1 MKNLRIINLKG
12 ELKMKNLKLI
22 VLYCCLLVAS
32 VFAGGPAWAGGV
44 SLYEFGSPDVGLA
57 AAGYAARAQDAS
69 TLFTNPAGMSRL
81 EKSQVMIGV
90 QGVYGFLD
98 FEPNSTS
105 TYLSN
110 DGGNAVGFM
119 PGGSNFF
126 VHKINQDFSA
136 GFGIL
141 SYFGSGAK
149 YTENWVGRYYVQES
163 MMIGMTFMPAVSYR
177 VTKWLSL
184 GAGVN
189 IMYGILKNEVAVNN
203 AGDSRPDGRITLDDK
218 KWGYGANLGI
228 LLEPMPGTRF
238 GLTYLS
244 EVKLDFSAV
253 PEFSGM
259 GQLLGNM
266 LVHRGL
272 ATNTL
277 DMSVTVP
284 QMIMFSAYHDLNEK
298 WAIMGNFGWQNWS
311 RFGQVDVGINTSNPV
326 TLTVDSDYN
335 DTWHVAFGTKYRLSP
350 ALSLTGGIAYDS
362 SAVTNEKRTVT
373 VPMGEAWRFALGAE
387 YAFTP
392 TLSMGA
398 AYEFIWTGNM
408 PVDQERGP
416 LAGRVSGEYENM
428 NINVFALNLTWR
440 Y

>member
-1 MKNLRIINLKG
+1 MERSR
-12 ELKMKNLKLI
+12 LI
-22 VLYCCLLVAS
+22 SLICSLALAA
-32 VFAGGPAWAGGV
+32 VFAGGSAHAGGIM
-44 SLYEFGSPDVGLA
+44 LYEFGSNDVGLA
-57 AAGYAARAQDAS
+57 AAGYAARAQDAA
-69 TLFTNPAGMSRL
+69 TVFTNPAGMSRL
-81 EKSQVMIGV
+81 EKSQVLGGV
-90 QGVYGFLD
+90 QGLYGNLHFA
-98 FEPNSTS
+98 PNAMT
-105 TYLSN
+105 TTAGG
-110 DGGNAVGFM
+110 DGGNALGWL
-119 PGGSNFF
+119 PGGSLF
-126 VHKINQDFSA
+126 VVQKINQDWSV
-136 GFGIL
+136 GFGML
-141 SYFGSGAK
+141 SYFGLSTK
-149 YTENWVGRYYVQES
+149 YDDNWVGRYYTQKGTL
-163 MMIGMTFMPAVSYR
+163 IGMTLTPAVSYR
-177 VTKWLSL
+177 VSEKLYL
-184 GAGVN
+184 GAGAN
-189 IMYGILKNEVAVNN
+189 IMYGYLDTQMAINN
-203 AGDSRPDGRITLDDK
+203 IGSARPDGQLKLNDNR
-218 KWGYGANLGI
+218 WGYGANLGI
-228 LLEPMPGTRF
+228 LVEPWKGTRF

-335 DTWHVAFGTKYRLSP
+335 DTWHVAFGTKYRLSS